1 MSCGRVAE
9 SEVGEADSF
18 GCGSVAVGFDG
29 GHALDPYY
37 AVGEFS
43 LQLYGGGR
51 LQRQDSPKNL
61 VQTAFNFGIQDQ
73 PCKPVNARQL
83 LTRR

>member
-1 MSCGRVAE
+1 VSCGRVAE

-37 AVGEFS
+37 AVGGIFLAAVRRGPPATLLIAQKISFKPPSISEF
-43 LQLYGGGR
+43 R
-51 LQRQDSPKNL
+51 INRANP
-61 VQTAFNFGIQDQ
+61 
-73 PCKPVNARQL
+73 
-83 LTRR
+83 